1 MKKSNNKSNKVFV
14 PIIIIL
20 AILTIAVI
28 ALTVLVRIKGG
39 HSSSAKEQSD
49 TSVVESVDNG
59 TEVDF
64 VEDYKLDD
72 YTSKAADGTQTTTT
86 TGSAKMDDPNGYIL
100 PTSNS
105 AELTDA
111 DLSGLTAQE
120 LTYARNE
127 IYARYGYVFE
137 SKELNDYF
145 ATKSWYTVNSA
156 ATDDSLS
163 DLEKKNAEFI
173 RIYQE
178 NNQLKY
184 DVK

>member
-1 MKKSNNKSNKVFV
+1 
-14 PIIIIL
+14 
-20 AILTIAVI
+20 
-28 ALTVLVRIKGG
+28 
-39 HSSSAKEQSD
+39 
-49 TSVVESVDNG
+49 
-59 TEVDF
+59 
-64 VEDYKLDD
+64 
-72 YTSKAADGTQTTTT
+72 
-86 TGSAKMDDPNGYIL
+86 MDDQMVIYFRQAIQQNLRMQI
-100 PTSNS
+100 SM
-105 AELTDA
+105 
-111 DLSGLTAQE
+111 GLTAQE

-127 IYARYGYVFE
+127 IYARYGYVFD

>member
-14 PIIIIL
+14 PVIIIL
-20 AILTIAVI
+20 VILTIGVI

-49 TSVVESVDNG
+49 TSVVEAVDSG

-72 YTSKAADGTQTTTT
+72 YASKAADGTQTT

-127 IYARYGYVFE
+127 IYARYGYVFD

-173 RIYQE
+173 RTYQE

>member
-1 MKKSNNKSNKVFV
+1 M
-14 PIIIIL
+14 IML
-20 AILTIAVI
+20 QRL
-28 ALTVLVRIKGG
+28 
-39 HSSSAKEQSD
+39 Q
-49 TSVVESVDNG
+49 
-59 TEVDF
+59 TEHRLQQDQLKWMIRMV
-64 VEDYKLDD
+64 
-72 YTSKAADGTQTTTT
+72 
-86 TGSAKMDDPNGYIL
+86 L

-127 IYARYGYVFE
+127 IYARYGYVFD